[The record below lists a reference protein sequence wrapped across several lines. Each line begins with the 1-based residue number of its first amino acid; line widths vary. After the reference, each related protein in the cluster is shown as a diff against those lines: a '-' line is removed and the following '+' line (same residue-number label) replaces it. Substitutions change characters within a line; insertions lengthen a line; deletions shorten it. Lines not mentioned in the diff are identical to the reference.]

1 MTTPD
6 ANLAEGSLMSHLLEL
21 RTRLLRAVICVIV
34 VALPCLYFS
43 NALFEFVSAPLV
55 AKLPENGQLIGT
67 SVTSGFMAPFKLAI
81 FVAVFISVPYTLYQA
96 WAFVAP
102 GLYKNEKRF
111 ALPLLVSSVLLF
123 YVGVLFAYALV
134 FPAMFAF
141 FAQTTPSGVTM
152 MTDISSYLDFVLV
165 IFLAF
170 GIAFELPVVVML
182 LVLTG
187 IVSVAALKRN
197 RAYVLLGVFVVAAL
211 LTPADAIS
219 MCMMAVPMYLL
230 YEAGLLAVQML
241 TRTRP
246 QSASPEP

>member
-1 MTTPD
+1 MSTSD
-6 ANLAEGSLMSHLLEL
+6 ENLPEASLMAHLLEL
-21 RTRLLRAVICVIV
+21 RTRLLRAVICMFII
-34 VALPCLYFS
+34 AIPCLYFS
-43 NALFEFVSAPLV
+43 NTLFEFVSAPLV
-55 AKLPENGQLIGT
+55 AKLPAGGQLIGT

-81 FVAVFISVPYTLYQA
+81 FVAVFLSVPYTLYQA
-96 WAFVAP
+96 WAFVAL
-102 GLYKNEKRF
+102 GLYRSEKQF
-111 ALPLLVSSVLLF
+111 AVPLLVSSVVLF
-123 YVGVLFAYALV
+123 YAGILFAYALV

-141 FAQTTPSGVTM
+141 FAQTTPSGVAM

-165 IFLAF
+165 MFLAF
-170 GIAFELPVVVML
+170 GVAFELPVAVML

-230 YEAGLLAVQML
+230 YEAGLLTVQIL
-241 TRTRP
+241 HR
-246 QSASPEP
+246 SSPPTDAD